1 MKALLATVV
10 FAAPVVLGANLL
22 MPGHGDAP
30 ATGTTVRSRTV
41 ALPPV
46 PAPRLTAR
54 QINRQD
60 PPDARRQRDEARA
73 FDRRPLLSALPTTF
87 ESVRFEIG
95 GLAADG
101 RTTIIHASA
110 GGLGRRRAR
119 IAFDTLRRRIGD
131 RSRSYRLVIMP

>member
-10 FAAPVVLGANLL
+10 VAALVVMGVNVLVA
-22 MPGHGDAP
+22 GHGGAP
-30 ATGTTVRSRTV
+30 ATGTTVRGSTIAIRS
-41 ALPPV
+41 V

-73 FDRRPLLSALPTTF
+73 FDRRPLLSTLPTTF
-87 ESVRFEIG
+87 QSVRFEIG

-101 RTTIIHASA
+101 RTTIIRASA
-110 GGLGRRRAR
+110 RGLGRRRAQ

-131 RSRSYRLVIMP
+131 RSRAYRLVIMP